1 AFPLPSPSKMASVQT
16 KPTQAVS
23 QRSQREGAAA
33 AAAPGAV
40 QGAGPI
46 DGAKSANEDF
56 VRFLY
61 APHGPQADTIISAIE
76 TNTKLKREQIGYA
89 VGGAIGLLLV
99 FGSIAQLLCNLIGFA
114 YPAYVSVKAIRSP
127 SKDDDTK
134 WLTYWTVFGFMCVI
148 DFFADSIMGYFPFF
162 YLAKAVFL
170 AYLYLPQTNGA
181 EYCYTKYVDPAVT
194 KFDAWFAQ
202 KFGGAVKQE

>member
-1 AFPLPSPSKMASVQT
+1 VPLFPTSAMASIQT
-16 KPTQAVS
+16 KPTQTVS
-23 QRSQREGAAA
+23 ERSQKEKVAAA
-33 AAAPGAV
+33 GATPGA
-40 QGAGPI
+40 GLI

-61 APHGPQADTIISAIE
+61 APHGPQVDAIIAAVE

-89 VGGAIGLLLV
+89 VGGAVALLLI
-99 FGSIAQLLCNLIGFA
+99 FGSIAQLICSLIGFG

-148 DFFADSIMGYFPFF
+148 DFFADSIMRIFPVF

-170 AYLYLPQTNGA
+170 MYLYLPQTNGA
-181 EYCYTKYVDPAVT
+181 EYLYTKYVDPAVT
-194 KFDAWFAQ
+194 KFDIWFA
-202 KFGGAVKQE
+202 KQYA

>member
-1 AFPLPSPSKMASVQT
+1 T
-16 KPTQAVS
+16 KPTQAGSV
-23 QRSQREGAAA
+23 REGTAPAAVA
-33 AAAPGAV
+33 
-40 QGAGPI
+40 GAGPV

-61 APHGPQADTIISAIE
+61 APHGPQADAIISTIE
-76 TNTKLKREQIGYA
+76 TKTKLKREQIGYA
-89 VGGAIGLLLV
+89 VGGAIGLLLI

-134 WLTYWTVFGFMCVI
+134 WLTYWTVFGFMCTI
-148 DFFADSIMGYFPFF
+148 DFFADSIMKIFPVFF
-162 YLAKAVFL
+162 LFKAVFL
-170 AYLYLPQTNGA
+170 MYLYLPQTNGA

-194 KFDAWFAQ
+194 KFDAWFAKQ
-202 KFGGAVKQE
+202 FPGAKQE